1 MGTSLEVEV
10 AVAAIEGKM
19 GKESKE
25 NKSETNALKEV
36 SYCPGTVHTV
46 IEDGFEQSKEDKRQ
60 KKYKK
65 KTEISTVAEF
75 DGSRN
80 EHMDKKFYEKADD
93 GNRQIEKKKEKKRK
107 LELLEDNCKSDKE
120 IYMVGE
126 DLRSDNE
133 VRARKEKKRQK
144 EGSMKDQNES
154 LSFQVE
160 SLKDNERNKNEEV
173 KEQRSSQNDSIAQ
186 IKDGTEQ
193 IEKNKSSKGRRDK
206 EVGVFKGKKKSKA
219 VEQVGKV
226 GENYDVD
233 VSEKV
238 EKKRKKRKK
247 EGKEDM
253 GGGVREMMAEG
264 KKKNVAAEK
273 VGKVG
278 EDYNVDVSERVEKKR
293 KKGKKEGKDDLGGGV
308 REMMAEELGVESTM
322 IEDKDLGGN
331 KDKAHS
337 IRKKTKEMVT
347 KNGNKGNRKKPKSV
361 ETCPED
367 PKPKVK
373 SKKVRFSGDVEV
385 FPSSDGP
392 SKGKEQNQE
401 EGLVQGKRF
410 TPEEDV
416 RIKEAVFNYIRAHN
430 LDEVEGLHMVLH
442 CRSFPQ
448 IKNCW
453 KEIGTAFRNRPYTAI
468 YYRAHSLFERDET
481 RTWTNEDIEKI
492 KEYHEKHG
500 PKWKELA
507 DLLNKNRVHL
517 KDTWRRIKLPNL
529 KKGHWSQDEYQG
541 LFDLVNTDLQLRA
554 FEEKKSKY
562 GMLRDNI
569 SWTAICD
576 KLSTRTDADCCTKW
590 YNQLTS
596 PMVAEGIWA
605 DTDDF
610 RMLDALFSL
619 DESCIEDVDWD
630 NLLEH
635 RSGDICRRRW
645 NQMVSHI
652 GEHGIK
658 SFAEQVDVLSKR
670 YCPDLIEA
678 REAWDSKPVVD

>member
-1 MGTSLEVEV
+1 ME
-10 AVAAIEGKM
+10 VAAIEGKM

-65 KTEISTVAEF
+65 KIEISTVVELE
-75 DGSRN
+75 GSRN
-80 EHMDKKFYEKADD
+80 EHMDKKLYEKADD

-107 LELLEDNCKSDKE
+107 LELLDNNCKSDKE

-126 DLRSDNE
+126 DLRNDNE

-144 EGSMKDQNES
+144 EGSKKDRNES

-173 KEQRSSQNDSIAQ
+173 KELRCSQNDSIAQ
-186 IKDGTEQ
+186 MKDGTEQ
-193 IEKNKSSKGRRDK
+193 IEKNKNSEGRRDK
-206 EVGVFKGKKKSKA
+206 EGKKKSKA

-233 VSEKV
+233 VSEK
-238 EKKRKKRKK
+238 
-247 EGKEDM
+247 
-253 GGGVREMMAEG
+253 
-264 KKKNVAAEK
+264 
-273 VGKVG
+273 
-278 EDYNVDVSERVEKKR
+278 VEKKR

-322 IEDKDLGGN
+322 IEDKDLGGK

-347 KNGNKGNRKKPKSV
+347 KNGDKGNRKKPKSV
-361 ETCPED
+361 ETCPAD

-373 SKKVRFSGDVEV
+373 SKKVRFSGEVEV

-442 CRSFPQ
+442 CNSFPQ
-448 IKNCW
+448 IKTCW
-453 KEIGTAFRNRPYTAI
+453 KEIGTAFCNRPYKAI
-468 YYRAHSLFERDET
+468 YYRAHILFERDET
-481 RTWTNEDIEKI
+481 RTWTDEDIEKI
-492 KEYHEKHG
+492 KEYYEKHG

-507 DLLNKNRVHL
+507 DVLNKHRVHL
-517 KDTWRRIKLPNL
+517 KDTWRRIKFPNL

-541 LFDLVNTDLQLRA
+541 LFDLVNTDLQLRT
-554 FEEKKSKY
+554 FEEKKTKY

-569 SWTAICD
+569 SWTAISD
-576 KLSTRTDADCCTKW
+576 KLSTRTDAVCCMKW

-596 PMVAEGIWA
+596 PMVAEGIWS

-645 NQMVSHI
+645 NQMVIHI
-652 GEHGIK
+652 GEHGMK